1 MNTIKEET
9 SNPSLKLLSCR
20 ACLATDIKLFN
31 IYENKL
37 AESFAHITGSP
48 VLLSDGLPQHLC
60 CYCRSALLKCRVFRA
75 RSLRAQQ
82 CLRAV
87 PLQIEL
93 TTDYIRTI
101 DHQSH
106 QLIYLTQTRVET
118 TDYRDILEVD
128 VKKEESD
135 IDNFIPE
142 SDDLKIEYEIK
153 DKIDEGIDNGDFSDD
168 NTEQIFVATNPVRD
182 VKVRKGKKKKTNTEE
197 KRVKKKI
204 KKRTSDNDYLP
215 DFDFAKFESSYSVEI
230 IALTK
235 EQQLEEI
242 RARKQSANYQY
253 AAYKCEECGKGFMAN
268 DAYNNHKIRHSPSMG
283 AHACEICL
291 VRFKRQSRRQEHQD
305 LHRLKFLCKECS
317 FVSRNRYQAKKHF
330 EWHSGKIHVC
340 KHCGAS
346 FTKSSTYL
354 SHVRLQHP
362 AMNVACDV
370 CGETFV
376 GRLGLLQHKSR
387 AHQVGSPCEG
397 VSSTYVPLQHTAL
410 NVACDVCGET
420 FVGRLGLLQHK
431 SRAHQAESRCAE
443 CGAQFESAEA
453 LTRHTPCD
461 PHARP
466 CLVCGETLS
475 TEEEL
480 QAHAKERHSMEQFK
494 CVQCDKTFASSKS
507 YEVHHQRVH
516 LNVRWRKSRDQRARR
531 THSDPPKRK
540 EAMCEVCGKA
550 CEVRSTRYIPLS
562 TLLPYDPPKRKEA
575 MCEVCGKACER
586 KSRDQRAR
594 RTHSDPPKRKEAM
607 CEVCGKACER
617 PAQAQGGHVRGL
629 RQGVRARRTHSD
641 PPKRKEAMCE
651 VCGKACESNAALV
664 YHQRSHTGERPY
676 KCAQCPKSFTMPQA
690 LINHQ
695 LVHSDERPYMCSACP
710 KAFKQKVAL
719 QLHSRVHTGERPY
732 KCSLCDSSF
741 KQGPHLRTHVKLMHH
756 APDRRP
762 RRKL

>member
-1 MNTIKEET
+1 M
-9 SNPSLKLLSCR
+9 
-20 ACLATDIKLFN
+20 
-31 IYENKL
+31 
-37 AESFAHITGSP
+37 
-48 VLLSDGLPQHLC
+48 
-60 CYCRSALLKCRVFRA
+60 FRA
-75 RSLRAQQ
+75 QSLRAQH
-82 CLRAV
+82 CLKAV

-101 DHQSH
+101 DRNSH
-106 QLIYLTQTRVET
+106 QLVYLTQKKIET

-142 SDDLKIEYEIK
+142 SDELKIEYEIK
-153 DKIDEGIDNGDFSDD
+153 DKLECIDNDGDFSDD

-182 VKVRKGKKKKTNTEE
+182 VKVRKGRKKKTKIEE

-387 AHQVGSPCEG
+387 AHQAGC
-397 VSSTYVPLQHTAL
+397 
-410 NVACDVCGET
+410 
-420 FVGRLGLLQHK
+420 
-431 SRAHQAESRCAE
+431 RCAR
-443 CGAQFESAEA
+443 CGAQFGGAEA
-453 LTRHTPCD
+453 LARHEPCD
-461 PHARP
+461 PRARP

-475 TEEEL
+475 TQEEL
-480 QAHAKERHSMEQFK
+480 QAHVDERHSTDQFK

-516 LNVRWRKSRDQRARR
+516 LNVRWRKSRDKRARR
-531 THSDPPKRK
+531 TH
-540 EAMCEVCGKA
+540 
-550 CEVRSTRYIPLS
+550 T
-562 TLLPYDPPKRKEA
+562 
-575 MCEVCGKACER
+575 
-586 KSRDQRAR
+586 
-594 RTHSDPPKRKEAM
+594 
-607 CEVCGKACER
+607 
-617 PAQAQGGHVRGL
+617 
-629 RQGVRARRTHSD
+629 D

-695 LVHSDERPYMCSACP
+695 LVHSDERPHMCSVCP

-719 QLHSRVHTGERPY
+719 QLHSRFMGRGHIAVSTPLSVLEQKLSVHFIDQ
-732 KCSLCDSSF
+732 L
-741 KQGPHLRTHVKLMHH
+741 
-756 APDRRP
+756 
-762 RRKL
+762 